1 MDETPRRG
9 EWRTYPCLTRIE
21 RWIVSGRKDARI
33 RLRRYNRNVSPP
45 KRLNTPF
52 FTRCYL
58 SSLGHQHWV
67 YTSLGRSCAV
77 ASLLLPGL
85 RSEAEGNFGG
95 GFGPPP
101 PPARQNKTNTV
112 VNRKL
117 YKRREK
123 SCTATGAH
131 ATRAQ
136 RASMAREYNVQR
148 RALTRPAR
156 RGASMP
162 SRAKG
167 RPKPPVAICAE
178 DTVNGTAAHRKV
190 GCTAR

>member
-1 MDETPRRG
+1 MDRF
-9 EWRTYPCLTRIE
+9 
-21 RWIVSGRKDARI
+21 SGRKDARI

-95 GFGPPP
+95 GFAP
-101 PPARQNKTNTV
+101 PPARQNKT
-112 VNRKL
+112 
-117 YKRREK
+117 EI
-123 SCTATGAH
+123 
-131 ATRAQ
+131 Q
-136 RASMAREYNVQR
+136 
-148 RALTRPAR
+148 
-156 RGASMP
+156 
-162 SRAKG
+162 
-167 RPKPPVAICAE
+167 
-178 DTVNGTAAHRKV
+178 
-190 GCTAR
+190 